1 MPFYLPFLERGM
13 TNSYPSPS
21 ADLNEEG
28 LLYMYMS
35 AFERSHLSLDPLS
48 PLLCSNP
55 HMLLGP
61 GRFNVG
67 SRKEIRKGKS
77 VDDSLSVAL
86 SNMQSL
92 LQYRSLRRQVQDDI
106 LRTQQAK

>member
-1 MPFYLPFLERGM
+1 M

-21 ADLNEEG
+21 AGLSEEA

-48 PLLCSNP
+48 PLLFSSL

-67 SRKEIRKGKS
+67 SRKEKEKENRLTIPP
-77 VDDSLSVAL
+77 
-86 SNMQSL
+86 
-92 LQYRSLRRQVQDDI
+92 
-106 LRTQQAK
+106 AK

>member
-1 MPFYLPFLERGM
+1 MWFCLQESYMPFSLPFLGM

-21 ADLNEEG
+21 ADLSEEG

-35 AFERSHLSLDPLS
+35 AFECSHLSLDPSLAS
-48 PLLCSNP
+48 L

-67 SRKEIRKGKS
+67 SRKEKRKGKS
-77 VDDSLSVAL
+77 IDDSPHVVVRFTLGP
-86 SNMQSL
+86 
-92 LQYRSLRRQVQDDI
+92 I
-106 LRTQQAK
+106 LNYAVTVTVS